1 MYTQSHAP
9 TQSHTQSHTRRTIGQ
24 WASMAFALI
33 VISACTAPPTADAY
47 GNFEADEV
55 VVAAET
61 SGPLQSFDV
70 VEGVAL
76 LPGQTI
82 GLVDT
87 AQLAFERSQLVSQ
100 RDALVAQRT
109 EAAEQRR
116 VLMVQHEIAQRS
128 RERIERLY
136 AKQAATATQRDQVER
151 DDRVLGMQA
160 QAAQSSVNRID
171 ASISAIHAGIAA
183 VTDRM
188 RRATLRNPVHGTV
201 LARYAMQG
209 EMIQPG
215 QPLYRIA
222 NLDTLT
228 LRVYVNESQLGT
240 FRLGDR
246 VQVHVDAASGGVA
259 TRTGQITWVSPRAEF
274 TPTPV
279 QTREDRTD
287 LVYAVKVRVPN
298 TDGMLKIGMPG
309 DITFVARAAAD
320 STPAAPQ

>member
-1 MYTQSHAP
+1 M
-9 TQSHTQSHTRRTIGQ
+9 HTQSHTHTNMHTKRDTSR
-24 WASMAFALI
+24 WALAAFALI
-33 VISACTAPPTADAY
+33 LTSACNTAQTADAY

-61 SGPLQSFDV
+61 SGPLKVFDV
-70 VEGVAL
+70 VEGIAL
-76 LPGQTI
+76 SSGQTI

-87 AQLAFERSQLVSQ
+87 TQLAFERDQLMSQ
-100 RDALVAQRT
+100 RAALVAQRT

-128 RERIERLY
+128 RERIDRLF
-136 AKQAATATQRDQVER
+136 AQQAATATQRDQVER
-151 DDRVLGMQA
+151 DDRVLGMQV
-160 QAAQSSVNRID
+160 QAAQSTLNRVD
-171 ASISAIHAGIAA
+171 ATIGSISTGIAA
-183 VTDRM
+183 ATDRM
-188 RRATLRNPVHGTV
+188 HRATLRNPVKGTV

-209 EMIQPG
+209 EIIQPG
-215 QPLYRIA
+215 LPLYRIA

-228 LRVYVNESQLGT
+228 LRVYVNESQLSA

-246 VQVHVDAASGGVA
+246 VEVHVDAPTGGVA
-259 TRTGQITWVSPRAEF
+259 TLTGQITWVSPRAEF

-298 TDGMLKIGMPG
+298 VNGALKIGMPG
-309 DITFVARAAAD
+309 DVTFSSSANAD
-320 STPAAPQ
+320 STRAEQK